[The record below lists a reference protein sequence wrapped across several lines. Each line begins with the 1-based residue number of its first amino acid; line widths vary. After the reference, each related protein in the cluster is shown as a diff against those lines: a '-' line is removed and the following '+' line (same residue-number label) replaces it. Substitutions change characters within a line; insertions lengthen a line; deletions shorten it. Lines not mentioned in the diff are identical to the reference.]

1 MTKQIKEDGGLGGGG
16 MTAGTGG
23 FSSSASAKGPVS
35 GYDPIMG
42 MKKRVKDK
50 IKRAKPPQQ
59 PGVMISDN
67 N

>member
-1 MTKQIKEDGGLGGGG
+1 MTQQIKEEGLGGGG

-23 FSSSASAKGPVS
+23 FSSSANAKGPVA

-50 IKRAKPPQQ
+50 IKRAAPPPK

-67 N
+67 